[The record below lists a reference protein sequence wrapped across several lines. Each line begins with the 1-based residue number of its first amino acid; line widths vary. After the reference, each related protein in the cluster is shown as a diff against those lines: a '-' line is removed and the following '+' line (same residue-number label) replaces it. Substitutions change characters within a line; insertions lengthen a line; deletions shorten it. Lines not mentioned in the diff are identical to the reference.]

1 MRASDESL
9 SAVAR
14 RLGIS
19 VSGLRRWV
27 AQAEIDDGRKPG
39 AGIDLGS
46 EVELTHLRYNKVFEG
61 SISLPGYTSEVQTIT
76 VGRWGEAS
84 GHCGRPVAG

>member
-1 MRASDESL
+1 MPAAYPEEFRRRVVDLVRASDESL

-27 AQAEIDDGRKPG
+27 AQEN
-39 AGIDLGS
+39 
-46 EVELTHLRYNKVFEG
+46 V
-61 SISLPGYTSEVQTIT
+61 LPK
-76 VGRWGEAS
+76 
-84 GHCGRPVAG
+84 